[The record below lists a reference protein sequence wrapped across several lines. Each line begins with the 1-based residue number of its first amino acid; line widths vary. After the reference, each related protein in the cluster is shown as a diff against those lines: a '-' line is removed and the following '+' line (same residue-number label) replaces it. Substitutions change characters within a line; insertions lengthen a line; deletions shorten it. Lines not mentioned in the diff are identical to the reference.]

1 MTGLELTVRQAEL
14 DDYEDVAA
22 FTSDTWADRR
32 GDGDYVPRVFED
44 WVESDDE
51 SQRTF
56 VADTGDD
63 VAGLV
68 QLVRLSDHE
77 AWAQGMRANPEYRGS
92 GVGLQLIHAGFDW
105 ASDRGATVA
114 RNMVF
119 SWNVMGLGHSRAA
132 GFAPATEFR
141 WVHPTPDADA
151 SPSRRVTGDVN
162 AAWRYWQD
170 SHARDRLRGLALH
183 TEESWALAELTQDRL
198 AAARNERDGLL
209 VVQDDAAGTEGFT
222 FRTRTYEREGDD
234 GVERTWAEYGVAGW
248 TDRDA
253 AENLLAAVARDAA
266 SVGADRTRV
275 LIPEDVGMVSD
286 VAVTRTEVGDEPDFV
301 MAADLTSD
309 YRG

>member
-22 FTSDTWADRR
+22 FTSDTWSDRR

-198 AAARNERDGLL
+198 AAARDERDGLL

-222 FRTRTYEREGDD
+222 FRTRTYEREDND

-253 AENLLAAVARDAA
+253 AEDLLAAVARDAA